1 MLPNSPEL
9 AVVVVVVVLVVLVVL
24 CLTLLLRP
32 KGVGKHSRRRVA
44 RRQLSVP

>member
-9 AVVVVVVVLVVLVVL
+9 AVVVVVVVLVVL